1 EFVYR
6 GRTVFCPWALFQTAG
21 APYQPDHKRVILP
34 ANDGTPVALT
44 DAPGN
49 VTARPAAEV
58 KTKPLAACAHGQV
71 ALADLYEVKLGEFAE
86 LLLHL
91 GRQLGD
97 GRWHAA
103 DEPVANGEAPAKRV
117 VGPATAEANGWLR
130 VRLTRLPFPPV
141 CLGCGMHTTDAIP

>member
-44 DAPGN
+44 DAAGN

-58 KTKPLAACAHGQV
+58 KSRPLAACADGQV
-71 ALADLYEVKLGEFAE
+71 ALADLYEVRLNEFGE

-91 GRQLGD
+91 GRRLGD
-97 GRWHAA
+97 GRVDVRPDRSPDA
-103 DEPVANGEAPAKRV
+103 APA
-117 VGPATAEANGWLR
+117 PLATAEPKGWLR
-130 VRLTRLPFPPV
+130 IRLTRLPFPAV
-141 CLGCGMHTTDAIP
+141 C